1 MVTSA
6 PQHFHNTLASNGWA
20 QSTLPPVVWI
30 VASATTA
37 ADSILSANTPPE
49 FLEWDHANG
58 KMKKWVEVA
67 QVWSSCIYMGHPFE
81 VIQSGNE
88 KLLML
93 SEIIMRDKDGMK
105 DLIQR
110 KWVRTISDT
119 MNILGLKA
127 MSKEQ
132 IDPIWYNQQIF
143 PHWNT
148 YLSSSLY
155 SDSPG
160 LSHNFRAWS
169 PADSHW
175 GYSGSSDAYYSYY
188 SPLALRCVVELS

>member
-1 MVTSA
+1 
-6 PQHFHNTLASNGWA
+6 
-20 QSTLPPVVWI
+20 
-30 VASATTA
+30 
-37 ADSILSANTPPE
+37 
-49 FLEWDHANG
+49 
-58 KMKKWVEVA
+58 
-67 QVWSSCIYMGHPFE
+67 MGHPFE

-132 IDPIWYNQQIF
+132 IDPI
-143 PHWNT
+143 
-148 YLSSSLY
+148 
-155 SDSPG
+155 
-160 LSHNFRAWS
+160 
-169 PADSHW
+169 
-175 GYSGSSDAYYSYY
+175 
-188 SPLALRCVVELS
+188 